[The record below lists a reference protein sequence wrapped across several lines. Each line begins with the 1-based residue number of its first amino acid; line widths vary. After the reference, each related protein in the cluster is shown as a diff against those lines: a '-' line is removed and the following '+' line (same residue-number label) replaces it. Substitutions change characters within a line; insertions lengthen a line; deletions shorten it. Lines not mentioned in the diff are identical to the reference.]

1 VNGEPNIGRRIARLQ
16 GRRAFLMESRDS
28 LIRDIGVAR
37 ARQSYREEVE
47 AVLDAL
53 EARYHARSLGVLEK
67 LLGAFLEDVLPR
79 EGDQPPQS
87 VSLQMETQRG
97 LPALQIAVR
106 NGEHLEDALRGR
118 GGSVANILSTGLRF
132 AALSRAGK
140 DPVSGFTF
148 RPFLIL
154 DEADCWIRRD
164 RIPAFSEVI
173 SQLAKDAGI
182 QVLMI
187 SHHPAEL
194 LKGFPVWL
202 ERNETA
208 SDDGTESASLRVRY
222 VPRMHRTAYMAE
234 DMAEEDARGF
244 KGIRLRNFMAHS
256 DSDIPLH
263 QEVTLLTGDNDIG
276 KSAVTEAFRA
286 ICYNEASDTVIRHGK
301 DRAEVI
307 LTLEDGQTLHWIRVR
322 KGAPKTR
329 YILKDAQGA
338 IVRETP
344 SPKGVPDWARNLLGV
359 DFLGNDSK
367 DALDVQIGDQKSPV
381 FLLDRSPSQRAA
393 ILDMGRESQ
402 HLRHLRDH
410 WKKQVD
416 ADRRTIREGEKQLAE
431 LEASLKIL
439 EDLDTLE
446 EESALYGKIQEN
458 TRARLDR
465 LLEAISHLP
474 MVRRTQDAL
483 RITARLPNR
492 VSIPDAALWVNMAA
506 MEREMQKAGL
516 SLKRLDFWRHCS
528 TPKALESL
536 PDAETRLLVRR
547 AEYLSSARGGHKAY
561 TFWQSRNLPRSIALP
576 VLGQQS
582 AHAGAVRAAERLLS
596 AARIAS
602 RVDRVTQGIPNLS
615 DMVEKTERLYRGYR
629 MGSEA
634 QHLQRAFRETD
645 VSWQS
650 EVKAR
655 SLLQK
660 ERADRLA
667 EWGICPFC
675 ERETSPEGHAH
686 TKRETT

>member
-1 VNGEPNIGRRIARLQ
+1 VNGEADIGRRIARLQ
-16 GRRAFLMESRDS
+16 GRRALLTETRDA
-28 LIRDIGVAR
+28 LVRDIGVAR
-37 ARQSYREEVE
+37 ARQSYREEVD

-53 EARYHARSLGVLEK
+53 EARFHARSLGVLEK

-79 EGDQPPQS
+79 EGDQQPQS

-106 NGEHLEDALRGR
+106 NGEYLEDALHGR

-132 AALSRAGK
+132 AALSRTGK

-202 ERNETA
+202 ERSETA
-208 SDDGTESASLRVRY
+208 SDAAESASLRVRH
-222 VPRMHRTAYMAE
+222 VPMPQADE
-234 DMAEEDARGF
+234 NARGF
-244 KGIRLRNFMAHS
+244 KGIRLRNFMSHS

-263 QEVTLLTGDNDIG
+263 PEVTLLTGDNDIG

-307 LTLEDGQTLHWIRVR
+307 LKLENGQTLHWIRVR

-344 SPKGVPDWARNLLGV
+344 SPKEVPDWARNLLGV
-359 DFLGNDSK
+359 DLLGNDRK
-367 DALDVQIGDQKSPV
+367 DALDVQIGDQKSPI

-416 ADRRTIREGEKQLAE
+416 ADRRTIREGEKQLAG
-431 LEASLKIL
+431 LEASLRIL
-439 EDLDTLE
+439 EDLDILE
-446 EESALYGKIQEN
+446 EESLLYGKVQEKTQTHLNRLRDALSNLPKIHRIQE
-458 TRARLDR
+458 
-465 LLEAISHLP
+465 
-474 MVRRTQDAL
+474 AL
-483 RITARLPNR
+483 RIAGHLPDR
-492 VSIPDAALWVNMAA
+492 VDIPNAAALANMAA
-506 MEREMQKAGL
+506 MERDVQMADL
-516 SLKRLDFWRHCS
+516 SLKRLGFWRS
-528 TPKALESL
+528 WSPPQTLDPL
-536 PDAETRLLVRR
+536 PEAGTRRLVRR
-547 AEYLSSARGGHKAY
+547 SEHFVNARGRHQAY
-561 TFWQSRNLPRSIALP
+561 TFWQDRIVPRNIALP
-576 VLGQQS
+576 VLGQRS
-582 AHAGAVRAAERLLS
+582 AHAGSVRSAARLLS
-596 AARIAS
+596 AVRITS
-602 RVDRVTQGIPNLS
+602 RVDRVAQGVPDLS
-615 DMVEKTERLYRGYR
+615 GMVQRTDRLYQGYR

-634 QHLQRAFRETD
+634 QHLQKAIRDSD
-645 VSWQS
+645 VSLQG
-650 EVKAR
+650 EMEAR
-655 SLLQK
+655 SRLQK

-675 ERETSPEGHAH
+675 EQGTSLEGHTHEKGA
-686 TKRETT
+686 TA

>member
-1 VNGEPNIGRRIARLQ
+1 VNGEPDIGRRIARLQ
-16 GRRAFLMESRDS
+16 GRRALLTDSRDS
-28 LIRDIGVAR
+28 LVRDIGVAR
-37 ARQSYREEVE
+37 ARQSYREEVD

-53 EARYHARSLGVLEK
+53 EARFHARSLGILEK

-79 EGDQPPQS
+79 EDDKQPQS

-106 NGEHLEDALRGR
+106 NGEHMEDALRGR

-164 RIPAFSEVI
+164 RIMAFSEVI
-173 SQLAKDAGI
+173 SQLAKDSGI
-182 QVLMI
+182 QILMI

-208 SDDGTESASLRVRY
+208 SDAMESASLRVRH
-222 VPRMHRTAYMAE
+222 VPMAHRTAHISE
-234 DMAEEDARGF
+234 DMADEDARGF
-244 KGIRLRNFMAHS
+244 KGIRLLNFMSHS

-301 DRAEVI
+301 DQAEVI
-307 LTLEDGQTLHWIRVR
+307 LTLENGQTLHWIRVR

-359 DFLGNDSK
+359 DLLGNDSK

-402 HLRHLRDH
+402 HLRHLRDQ

-416 ADRRTIREGEKQLAE
+416 ADRRTIREGEKKLAE
-431 LEASLKIL
+431 LQASLKIL
-439 EDLDTLE
+439 EDLDDME
-446 EESALYGKIQEN
+446 EESILYGKVCERTQAHLNRLREAMSNLPGTSRIQE
-458 TRARLDR
+458 
-465 LLEAISHLP
+465 
-474 MVRRTQDAL
+474 AL
-483 RITARLPNR
+483 RITMHLPNR
-492 VSIPDAALWVNMAA
+492 VNIPNPALWSSMAA
-506 MEREMQKAGL
+506 MERDMQIAVL
-516 SLKRLDFWRHCS
+516 SMKRLDFWRS
-528 TPKALESL
+528 WSSPQTLEPL
-536 PDAETRLLVRR
+536 PEAGTQLLVRR
-547 AEYLSSARGGHKAY
+547 AEYFVNARGMHKTY
-561 TFWQSRNLPRSIALP
+561 TLWQDRTVPQSIALP
-576 VLGQQS
+576 VLGQRS
-582 AHAGAVRAAERLLS
+582 AHAGSVRSAARLLS

-602 RVDRVTQGIPNLS
+602 RVGHVAQSIPDISSMVHKTDRMYQ
-615 DMVEKTERLYRGYR
+615 GYR

-634 QHLQRAFRETD
+634 QHLQRAIRDAD
-645 VSWQS
+645 VSLQG
-650 EVKAR
+650 EMKAR
-655 SLLQK
+655 SHLQK
-660 ERADRLA
+660 ERADLLA
-667 EWGICPFC
+667 KWGICPFC
-675 ERETSPEGHAH
+675 EQGHSSESH
-686 TKRETT
+686 THKKGATA